1 MGSDVRHSPLI
12 RGERFSLPHSGEGFH
27 SVIPAKAGIHFDL
40 RFTRRPR
47 EGGDPA
53 TSLFLARVALTRRS
67 SLLVSVR
74 LPGGRVT
81 FFACTKKV
89 TKEMHPRLRAGGE
102 AAGSLRSTG
111 FGGRAPALSPNARHP
126 WRAPR
131 AVHAAVSGRP
141 PPLHRGTQGQELK
154 AKSFCGRSRAFLCS
168 TRVPSRS
175 RRAGGGKA
183 RRVARRMRASLPT
196 VHGRTAGKPRRLLA

>member
-1 MGSDVRHSPLI
+1 ML
-12 RGERFSLPHSGEGFH
+12 RFPTNASH

-40 RFTRRPR
+40 RFFNSSSPRRRGPS
-47 EGGDPA
+47 DFA
-53 TSLFLARVALTRRS
+53 FFARVALTRPS
-67 SLLVSVR
+67 SLLASVR

-89 TKEMHPRLRAGGE
+89 TKEMHPRLRAGRA
-102 AAGSLRSTG
+102 AAGSLRSAG
-111 FGGRAPALSPNARHP
+111 V
-126 WRAPR
+126 WRQGSCPVAKCGPSWPAPR
-131 AVHAAVSGRP
+131 AVHAASSSRP
-141 PPLHRGTQGQELK
+141 SPRHRGTK
-154 AKSFCGRSRAFLCS
+154 VKSGASAAGTAALFLCS

-196 VHGRTAGKPRRLLA
+196 VHGRTAGKPRNLLA